1 VVAGEDR
8 NADGSPADE
17 HESPSSFTHQ
27 VGKRL
32 RAVRHQQHLSLEEVE
47 QRSGGRWS
55 ASAIGAY
62 ERGYRNLTLGRLR
75 ELADFYGVPMGVL
88 LGEIDLR
95 GEGSDTLPT
104 RVVLDLAAL
113 ERQADAG
120 PVARYARAIA
130 LERGDF
136 NGRVLSI
143 RRDDIRILSALLDL
157 NEQEFLQ
164 KLTSWNAMT
173 PPARVSQVKIDLT
186 TTT

>member
-1 VVAGEDR
+1 VVAGDDR
-8 NADGSPADE
+8 SADASPAQDQE
-17 HESPSSFTHQ
+17 KPSSFTQQ

-95 GEGSDTLPT
+95 GESTEALPT
-104 RVVLDLAAL
+104 RVILDLAAL
-113 ERQADAG
+113 ERHVEAA

-157 NEQEFLQ
+157 NEREFLQ
-164 KLTSWNAMT
+164 RLVSWNAMT
-173 PPARVSQVKIDLT
+173 PATGVSSAIDLT
-186 TTT
+186 TT

>member
-1 VVAGEDR
+1 MVAGDDR
-8 NADGSPADE
+8 NTDGSPAQDQE
-17 HESPSSFTHQ
+17 TPSSFTQQ

-32 RAVRHQQHLSLEEVE
+32 RAVRHQQHMSLEEVE

-95 GEGSDTLPT
+95 GETAAALAT
-104 RVVLDLAAL
+104 RVVLDLIAL
-113 ERQADAG
+113 ERHEEAA

-143 RRDDIRILSALLDL
+143 RRDDIRILSALLEL

-164 KLTSWNAMT
+164 RLGSWSAIT
-173 PPARVSQVKIDLT
+173 PPTGVSRAIDLT
-186 TTT
+186 TT